1 MKKIFA
7 FFILSLLLTSA
18 IAQTTFIVDGIN
30 YATTSGTTVEVTY
43 GETFYTG
50 NITIPSTVL
59 YLGVTYAV
67 TSIGNQAFSYGAGLT
82 SIIIPSSVLSIW
94 SNQFKGCTNLAVISV
109 ESANTNYSSQDGVL
123 FNKEKTT
130 LICCPR
136 GKVGSYS
143 IPSSVISIDGE
154 AFSYCTGLAS
164 ITFPSS
170 VTSIYAYSFSYC
182 AGLTS
187 FIVDAAN
194 ANYCTQDGVLFNKDK
209 STLVCYPAA
218 KTGSYT
224 IPSTVTTIG
233 GNAFYNCTGLT
244 SITIPN
250 TVTSI
255 QVNAIRGCTGLTSI
269 TIPSSVTSM
278 DSNNFMECYS
288 LTAINVETANT
299 NYSSQ
304 DGVLFNKEKT
314 ILIRYPHGRVGSY
327 SIPSSVTS
335 VMSFSFMYSIIKSIT
350 IPSSITAI
358 GSCVFSDCKNLTSI
372 SIPSSVTSIGSQAF
386 AACDNLDSI
395 AVYSTLPPT
404 LDAYAFYQVSSTV
417 KFYVPDSSLLTY
429 KNANVWK
436 NFTNLLGLSQLVFP
450 TLEVPAYIPTNGLVG
465 WWPFNGNANDES
477 GNNLNGIVTGATL
490 AIDRFGR
497 GNSAYY
503 FNGSDNYI
511 TVENQDAFNQ
521 LSSQISIA
529 AWINTYGTTNDHQ
542 IVIGKWYK
550 DGTPNTS
557 WLFELQPNGNIIQM
571 PISGVSTDNYSN
583 ASSNEVLNYNQWY
596 FVVGVYDSQSVKIYI
611 NGILRCDLR
620 TSGEISVNE
629 SNVIIG
635 AHDSQV
641 DRNPFFGMID
651 DIGIWNRA
659 LTQQEITTLYNA
671 TDPRISTD
679 SLNIVSGKT
688 FTFPINTSSLVSTDS
703 IDSYQ
708 FVLTYDTTKLEYSD
722 FTTSNTLS
730 SSGTALI
737 NTTEK
742 GKLKVGF
749 IDNGYMNGSG
759 ELLKLYFKAINA
771 GETTPAISDFLY
783 NTDTIKNISNGT
795 ISIFTRYGDAD
806 GNDYVQ
812 AHDAALV
819 LKYSVGLDP
828 IPSIDPIPWSGWRV
842 EASDVDGNDT
852 LTANDAGL
860 ILQRSIDLISSFP
873 VEGLNAVLR
882 SASAIVPDVTITKE
896 GNNLVFKSY
905 GDLIGLNV
913 ALKDKYSAL
922 GTPLVLDNNF
932 MRATNINE
940 STYKIGLA
948 TATSPADGS
957 TFMTIPI
964 IDPTA
969 SEITI
974 MMYVNTTEKII
985 RANIATGVMSV
996 SDNMINVYPNPIK
1009 DNLTIDFG
1017 SMTNCSLRITNILGQ
1032 TVYSSQVHSQKM
1044 DINMS
1049 KIASSGLY
1057 YLQVIDNQ
1065 KNVIAIK
1072 KLLKK

>member
-7 FFILSLLLTSA
+7 FLVLLLMLTSA
-18 IAQTTFIVDGIN
+18 VAQTTFTVDGIN
-30 YATTSGTTVEVTY
+30 YITTSTSTVEITS
-43 GETFYTG
+43 GGTYTG

-67 TSIGNQAFSYGAGLT
+67 TSIGYQAFSYGPGLT
-82 SIIIPSSVLSIW
+82 SIIIPSSVTYIE
-94 SNQFKGCTNLAVISV
+94 T
-109 ESANTNYSSQDGVL
+109 
-123 FNKEKTT
+123 
-130 LICCPR
+130 
-136 GKVGSYS
+136 YS
-143 IPSSVISIDGE
+143 ID
-154 AFSYCTGLAS
+154 
-164 ITFPSS
+164 
-170 VTSIYAYSFSYC
+170 C
-182 AGLTS
+182 AGLTA
-187 FIVDAAN
+187 FIVDATN

-209 STLVCYPAA
+209 SSLLRYPAA

-224 IPSTVTTIG
+224 IPSAVITIDFK
-233 GNAFYNCTGLT
+233 AFYKCIALT

-250 TVTSI
+250 TVISI
-255 QVNAIRGCTGLTSI
+255 QTDAIRGCTGLTSI
-269 TIPSSVTSM
+269 TIPSSVTLI

-288 LTAINVETANT
+288 LATINVETANT

-304 DGVLFNKEKT
+304 DGVLFNKVKT
-314 ILIRYPHGRVGSY
+314 ILIRYPSGRAGSY
-327 SIPSSVTS
+327 SIPTSVTS
-335 VMSFSFMYSIIKSIT
+335 VMGFSFTNSIIKSIT
-350 IPSSITAI
+350 FPFSITSI
-358 GSCVFSDCKNLTSI
+358 GACTFSGCSNLTFL

-386 AACDNLDSI
+386 AVCSNLDSV
-395 AVYSTLPPT
+395 AVYATLPPT
-404 LDAYAFYQVSSTV
+404 LSSDAFYGIGPDVT
-417 KFYVPDSSLLTY
+417 FYVPDPSLETY

-436 NFTNLLGLSQLVFP
+436 NFTNLLGLSQLVFR
-450 TLEVPAYIPTNGLVG
+450 TIEVPAYIPTNGLVG

-477 GNNLNGIVTGATL
+477 GNGHNGITYGTVQTNDRYSNLNGAFTFDG
-490 AIDRFGR
+490 IDDYIDL
-497 GNSAYY
+497 GNW
-503 FNGSDNYI
+503 FNFSD
-511 TVENQDAFNQ
+511 F
-521 LSSQISIA
+521 SISL
-529 AWINTYGTTNDHQ
+529 WIN
-542 IVIGKWYK
+542 
-550 DGTPNTS
+550 PNVQKGNATIIDNNA
-557 WLFELQPNGNIIQM
+557 WGNINWICEA
-571 PISGVSTDNYSN
+571 ISDYQLNGYNFRNSSTFYPPTNQWSHLILESFGGHILVYLNNILVSTKSEVINYGRPVSLNLGRWICDNTRFWKGTMD
-583 ASSNEVLNYNQWY
+583 EV
-596 FVVGVYDSQSVKIYI
+596 
-611 NGILRCDLR
+611 
-620 TSGEISVNE
+620 
-629 SNVIIG
+629 
-635 AHDSQV
+635 
-641 DRNPFFGMID
+641 
-651 DIGIWNRA
+651 GIWDRA
-659 LTQQEITTLYNA
+659 LSQQEISALFNA
-671 TDPRISTD
+671 SGKTVSTD
-679 SLNIVSGKT
+679 SLIVASGKS
-688 FTFPINTSSLVSTDS
+688 FSYPISAPSMSANDS

-708 FVLTYDTTKLEYSD
+708 FVLTYDTTKLEYVD
-722 FTTSNTLS
+722 FATANTLS
-730 SSGTALI
+730 SNGIGQVNSSI
-737 NTTEK
+737 K

-873 VEGLNAVLR
+873 VERLGAILR
-882 SASAIVPDVTITKE
+882 SASANVPDVTITKE
-896 GNNLVFKSY
+896 GNNLVFRSY

-913 ALKDKYSAL
+913 SLIDKYSAL
-922 GTPLVLDNNF
+922 GAPQFLDNNM
-932 MRATNINE
+932 MRATNIN
-940 STYKIGLA
+940 SNTYKIGLA
-948 TATSPADGS
+948 TAASPGDGS

-964 IDPTA
+964 IDATA

-974 MMYVNTTEKII
+974 KMYVNTTEKII

-996 SDNMINVYPNPIK
+996 SDNMIEVYPNPIK

-1017 SMTNCSLRITNILGQ
+1017 SMTNCTLRITNLLGQ

-1044 DINMS
+1044 DIDMS

-1065 KNVIAIK
+1065 KNVIATK